1 MKFLLWDISRRT
13 FRVYLKYSERVYWG
27 KIFAECCGFFVFCCG
42 GGGGVR
48 RHGERREFGS
58 WEDFERNTVPQISAA
73 APVPVRGAEVFSV
86 KNTLGILVTER
97 RL

>member
-1 MKFLLWDISRRT
+1 MLLW
-13 FRVYLKYSERVYWG
+13 
-27 KIFAECCGFFVFCCG
+27 FFCFLVIL
-42 GGGGVR
+42 GGVECEDM
-48 RHGERREFGS
+48 ERGEFGG

>member
-1 MKFLLWDISRRT
+1 MCTGGKYLQNVVVFL
-13 FRVYLKYSERVYWG
+13 
-27 KIFAECCGFFVFCCG
+27 FFVVG